1 MRLSGMIN
9 RHASASL
16 LNAQRQVFVSGK
28 ANRGILVH
36 KSLVLNCPCDANRDA
51 NRGKIQAVFRGRSSV
66 GRASRSQCEG
76 REFDPHRLHHYLKAR
91 HALALFLRGL
101 SPEFTG
107 LFPALRIQG
116 GHRSVHF
123 HPAAPLNSSLFS
135 VCAKVVLRIIEK
147 FSERRRGAVCAV
159 FRLPVA
165 HRFKCRPRRLARL
178 PPVSEPQ
185 PDNAAITARCA
196 SQSSG
201 SSRRMKNS
209 SDSPTGS
216 RPRAMS
222 SINSGARRASFS
234 VF

>member
-1 MRLSGMIN
+1 M
-9 RHASASL
+9 A
-16 LNAQRQVFVSGK
+16 RQT
-28 ANRGILVH
+28 
-36 KSLVLNCPCDANRDA
+36 VLCYTARPCTKPNP
-51 NRGKIQAVFRGRSSV
+51 FRGRSSA

-76 REFDPHRLHHYLKAR
+76 REFDPPPLHHYLKAR
-91 HALALFLRGL
+91 RALALSLYGL
-101 SPEFTG
+101 IPEFTG

-116 GHRSVHF
+116 GHRLVHF
-123 HPAAPLNSSLFS
+123 HPAAPCNSSLFS
-135 VCAKVVLRIIEK
+135 VCAKVVLRIIK
-147 FSERRRGAVCAV
+147 AFPERRRVAVCAV

-185 PDNAAITARCA
+185 PDNAAITTRCA

-216 RPRAMS
+216 RPREMS

>member
-1 MRLSGMIN
+1 MAPQF
-9 RHASASL
+9 H
-16 LNAQRQVFVSGK
+16 NAKRTNP
-28 ANRGILVH
+28 AT
-36 KSLVLNCPCDANRDA
+36 
-51 NRGKIQAVFRGRSSV
+51 RGRTPAAVLIGCYSEFGLR
-66 GRASRSQCEG
+66 GRL
-76 REFDPHRLHHYLKAR
+76 HHHYLKAR

-178 PPVSEPQ
+178 PPVSESQ

-201 SSRRMKNS
+201 SSR
-209 SDSPTGS
+209 
-216 RPRAMS
+216 
-222 SINSGARRASFS
+222 
-234 VF
+234 

>member
-1 MRLSGMIN
+1 MIN

-36 KSLVLNCPCDANRDA
+36 KSFVLNCPCDANRDA

-123 HPAAPLNSSLFS
+123 HPAGPLNSSLFS
-135 VCAKVVLRIIEK
+135 VCAKVVLRMLEA
-147 FSERRRGAVCAV
+147 FLEGRRGMVCAV
-159 FRLPVA
+159 FHLPVERRHELTQWRRRGIPEIDDVSSLRKFA
-165 HRFKCRPRRLARL
+165 HADLCQARGN
-178 PPVSEPQ
+178 Q
-185 PDNAAITARCA
+185 R
-196 SQSSG
+196 
-201 SSRRMKNS
+201 
-209 SDSPTGS
+209 
-216 RPRAMS
+216 
-222 SINSGARRASFS
+222 
-234 VF
+234 